1 MDVDMVNEADILADM
16 KAQMDQADNE
26 SSMNVDAPVFTP
38 LSAIELND
46 GEKSERRVQV
56 PTHRM
61 TPLKQQWLKI
71 YTPLVEHMKLQV
83 RMNLHT
89 RKVELKTSE
98 FTTDVGALQ
107 RGADFLKAF
116 MLGFDV
122 DDALALLRLD
132 DLFIDTFDVNDV
144 KMLKGDHLSRAI
156 GRIAG
161 KGGRTKFTIEN
172 VTRTRV
178 VIADSKIHIL
188 GSFRNIRV
196 ARNAICQLILG
207 SPPGKV
213 YGNMR
218 SVASRMSERF

>member
-1 MDVDMVNEADILADM
+1 MDVDMVLEEDILADM
-16 KAQMDQADNE
+16 KAQMEQVDNDT
-26 SSMNVDAPVFTP
+26 SMNVDAPAFKP
-38 LSAIELND
+38 LSAIELTG
-46 GEKSERRVQV
+46 GESQQRRVQV
-56 PTHRM
+56 PTHRL
-61 TPLKQQWLKI
+61 TPLKNQWLKI
-71 YTPLVEHMKLQV
+71 YTPLVQHMNLQV

-89 RKVELKTSE
+89 RSVEIKTSE
-98 FTTDVGALQ
+98 FTNDVGALQ
-107 RGADFLKAF
+107 RAADFLKAF

-156 GRIAG
+156 GRVAG

-218 SVASRMSERF
+218 TVASRMSERF